1 MDCDVSL
8 IAAWLAGWVEIPPKA
23 AAWIETLA
31 VLHEKVELSRPLGLK
46 GTHAR
51 GH

>member
-1 MDCDVSL
+1 LDCDVSL
-8 IAAWLAGWVEIPPKA
+8 IAAWLDGWVEIPPKT

-31 VLHEKVELSRPLGLK
+31 VLHEKAELIRPVGLK
-46 GTHAR
+46 GKRAR